1 MPSRLIT
8 YTGAMAAP
16 MDVSDPEGG
25 RGKSG
30 SALSVSR
37 SSTKI
42 NKNLR
47 RAVTQPRPAPQVY
60 KTEPAEFRSLVQQLT
75 GTSSPEPSTILT
87 PKPLNPRLQN
97 LAPPPLRPVFSYP
110 TGHQQSSQH
119 QNLSEFNPGPRI
131 GRFNSMPPS
140 FTNPNQAAY
149 HRPPNFPVPPLSF
162 SPLPVLTPRDQ
173 IWANILNPV
182 ESPGSAALRH
192 LGQSMT
198 GGGSGGDAARDE
210 MNSMSTMVQPHN
222 ANHLPNA
229 NLSSELSRFGGPS
242 PLKFLSPF
250 SLSSPGL
257 VSGYGLGSMFGFGG
271 QFSPSAA
278 ALDDPFDYP
287 DSDLPRLCALLWPW
301 NQVMLLIEEIHTKC
315 HGMQWHSSVCNG
327 SFERSNSR
335 GGSSATHGRYSL
347 LWESPS
353 TATTRR
359 SVVNSVSLLLLVP
372 QEQCVR
378 IWVEVYALPT
388 A

>member
-1 MPSRLIT
+1 MIFRHLFSTRSPMPSRLIT

-287 DSDLPRLCALLWPW
+287 DSDLPRS
-301 NQVMLLIEEIHTKC
+301 T
-315 HGMQWHSSVCNG
+315 
-327 SFERSNSR
+327 
-335 GGSSATHGRYSL
+335 YS
-347 LWESPS
+347 
-353 TATTRR
+353 
-359 SVVNSVSLLLLVP
+359 
-372 QEQCVR
+372 
-378 IWVEVYALPT
+378 
-388 A
+388 